1 MQAAYDYPDLE
12 DFKAAE
18 ASGETQQS
26 LFNELGL
33 KRYRQEKNLAAIKE
47 TEEDAKLVMKEM
59 VIEELNYMAKIF
71 MNNLRKLNL
80 TPEIKDLSYYV
91 LESFTQGTALTLNS
105 ALNIDGTY

>member
-1 MQAAYDYPDLE
+1 
-12 DFKAAE
+12 
-18 ASGETQQS
+18 
-26 LFNELGL
+26 
-33 KRYRQEKNLAAIKE
+33 
-47 TEEDAKLVMKEM
+47 MKEM

-105 ALNIDGTY
+105 ALNIDGTFDAVYADLPTIPWEQNPDAGLFIWLARFTLIFLMTF